1 MGHLVLLVVKRDGQ
15 DGARRPWRA
24 TSGSIVLIFLKWKLP
39 YNICFIP
46 DMAVRTL
53 AGCVAELFGPAAS
66 PAPPAN
72 GSRCSETA
80 ALCPIAP
87 GRYSMDLEAIWPTRA
102 RRPFLRATMSIG
114 VAAEFEHPVGT
125 HGRPTDHSCHRL
137 APKRPPRAVGRWA
150 RIELGCAISR
160 ADSCVAQRLGHGR
173 CGA

>member
-1 MGHLVLLVVKRDGQ
+1 MP
-15 DGARRPWRA
+15 ARREFAHFAR
-24 TSGSIVLIFLKWKLP
+24 SIVLSRFQYKLP

-87 GRYSMDLEAIWPTRA
+87 GRYSVDLEAISDGDSA
-102 RRPFLRATMSIG
+102 AGFVRRETI
-114 VAAEFEHPVGT
+114 VA
-125 HGRPTDHSCHRL
+125 
-137 APKRPPRAVGRWA
+137 
-150 RIELGCAISR
+150 
-160 ADSCVAQRLGHGR
+160 
-173 CGA
+173 